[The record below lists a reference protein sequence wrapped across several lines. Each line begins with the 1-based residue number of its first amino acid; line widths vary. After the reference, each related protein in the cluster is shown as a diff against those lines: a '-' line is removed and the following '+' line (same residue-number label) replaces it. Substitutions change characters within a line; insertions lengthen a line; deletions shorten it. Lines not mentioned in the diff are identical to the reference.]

1 MDETLRKLQQ
11 TQYEILT
18 VIDDFCKRHQIAYS
32 LIYGTLLGAVRHK
45 GCIPWDDDLDIIMT
59 RRNHDRFCA
68 EWEADPP
75 EGYILQNKD
84 NSPAFT
90 QSFTKI
96 RKKHTTF
103 LEKKEDGNKFHTG
116 IFVDVFIADRA
127 PRNALALKS
136 FRVKCM
142 IYQLFTREYLPP
154 KAGKAKRIVSGLILG
169 TIRGDA
175 RRKCREKIFR
185 SLMRYGRVSSNP
197 TVLISTPRSITFLYP
212 PDFFDKVVPMIYEDR
227 EFSCIST
234 WEKFLRMQYGDY
246 MKFPP
251 EEKRVWRHHPLLIDF
266 EHDYEELRQID
277 PDRLP

>member
-1 MDETLRKLQQ
+1 MDETLRKLQM

-18 VIDDFCKRHQIAYS
+18 VIDDFCRRHQIAYS

-59 RRNHDRFCA
+59 RREHDRFCA

-116 IFVDVFIADRA
+116 IFVDIFILDRA
-127 PRNALALKS
+127 PKGNLARKIFRLKCL
-136 FRVKCM
+136 F
-142 IYQLFTREYLPP
+142 YQLFTREFVPP
-154 KAGKAKRIVSGLILG
+154 KAGRMTQTVSGILLKV
-169 TIRGDA
+169 IRGEN
-175 RRKCREKIFR
+175 RKKCRERVFR
-185 SLMRYGRVSSNP
+185 SLMKHNSD
-197 TVLISTPRSITFLYP
+197 STCPLVQIQTTRNLRFLYP
-212 PDFFDKVVPMIYEDR
+212 PHFFDKTVQLPYEDA
-227 EFSCIST
+227 EFPCIAT
-234 WEKFLRMQYGDY
+234 WDEFLRMTYGDY
-246 MKFPP
+246 MTPPP
-251 EEKRVWRHHPLLIDF
+251 EEKRGWRHHPLLIDF